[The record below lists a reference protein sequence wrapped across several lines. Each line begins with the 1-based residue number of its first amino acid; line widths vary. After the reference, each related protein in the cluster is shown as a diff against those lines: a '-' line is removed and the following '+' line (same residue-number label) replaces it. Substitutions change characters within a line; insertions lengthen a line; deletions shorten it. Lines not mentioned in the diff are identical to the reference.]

1 MFDTE
6 FFVFLAMVWG
16 LFWKL
21 PGIWKGLIVLYL
33 SHLWLKKA
41 NLFDDFDGY
50 KRGFKSE
57 FVRFIVY
64 SSSIGVGWA
73 IELAAGSKD
82 AVEIS
87 IIGVMVAIFAEMG
100 LEYNKRKMGVPAQV
114 IKDIFKNLDKKV
126 NGEQKQDESDKKDGN
141 DDQKG
146 A

>member
-21 PGIWKGLIVLYL
+21 PGIWKGLIVLYF

-41 NLFDDFDGY
+41 NLFDDFEGY
-50 KRGFKSE
+50 KKGFRSE
-57 FVRFIVY
+57 ITFFI
-64 SSSIGVGWA
+64 SCTSSIGVGWA
-73 IELAAGSKD
+73 LELSTNLQD
-82 AVEIS
+82 MVEIA
-87 IIGVMVAIFAEMG
+87 IMGVMVAIFAMMG
-100 LEYNKRKMGVPAQV
+100 IEYNKRKTGVPPQL
-114 IKDIFKNLDKKV
+114 IKDVFSNISKKV
-126 NGEQKQDESDKKDGN
+126 NGEPKDDEKDKKDGN